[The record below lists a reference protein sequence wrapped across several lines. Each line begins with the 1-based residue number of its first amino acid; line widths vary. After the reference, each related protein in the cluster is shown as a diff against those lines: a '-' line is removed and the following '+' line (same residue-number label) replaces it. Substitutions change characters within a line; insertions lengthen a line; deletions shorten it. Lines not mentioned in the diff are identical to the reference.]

1 MKQVLS
7 HRPSQKKN
15 NNFSLLFH
23 RFFYCYFCK
32 LMSEQLSNQQLI
44 DIANEFG
51 TPVYIYH
58 TEKISEQYQ
67 KLKHAFKKS
76 DSRFFYACK
85 SLTNINILKLMK
97 QIGASLDCVSINEV
111 KLGLKAGFEP
121 KEILFTPNCVDFEE
135 IEAGKKLGV
144 IVNIDNI
151 SILEQFGNRYG
162 DSYPV
167 CIRLNPHIMAG
178 GNYKISTGHVDS
190 KFGISI
196 HQLRHIE
203 RIVKSTNLNVTGL
216 HMHTGSEIKDVNVFL
231 QGLEVMFEIARH
243 FDNLEFIDLGSGFKV
258 PYQEGDAETDVNQ
271 LGEKVAEA
279 FEVFEKETGK
289 KLQIWFEPGKYLV
302 SEAGYFVVKANV
314 IKQTTATVFAGVNS
328 GFNHLIRP
336 MFYDAFHRIENI
348 SYPKGPERIYTVVGN
363 ICETDTFAWDRKLNE
378 VREGDFLVFYNAGA
392 YGFEMS
398 SNFNSRLKPAEVLV
412 KDGEAKLI
420 RSRDTFEDLLRNQ
433 IEVL

>member
-1 MKQVLS
+1 MPQKLS
-7 HRPSQKKN
+7 N
-15 NNFSLLFH
+15 
-23 RFFYCYFCK
+23 
-32 LMSEQLSNQQLI
+32 EQLIN
-44 DIANEFG
+44 IATEFG
-51 TPVYIYH
+51 SPVYVYH
-58 TEKISEQYQ
+58 AEKIEEQYQ
-67 KLKHAFKKS
+67 KLKTAFKYS
-76 DSRFFYACK
+76 DSKFFYACK
-85 SLTNINILKLMK
+85 ALTNINILKWMK

-111 KLGLKAGFEP
+111 MLGLRAGFDP
-121 KEILFTPNCVDFEE
+121 KDILFTPNCVDFEE
-135 IEAGKKLGV
+135 IVAGKNLGV
-144 IVNIDNI
+144 NINIDNI
-151 SILEQFGNRYG
+151 SILEQFGNRYAN
-162 DSYPV
+162 SYPV

-243 FDNLEFIDLGSGFKV
+243 FENLEFIDLGSGFKV
-258 PYQEGDAETDVNQ
+258 PYQEGDPETDVNQ
-271 LGEKVAEA
+271 LGEKVADA
-279 FEVFEKETGK
+279 FEEFEKETGK

-302 SEAGYFVVKANV
+302 SESGYFVVKANI

-336 MFYDAFHRIENI
+336 MFYDSFHRIENI
-348 SYPKGPERIYTVVGN
+348 TNAKGAERIYTVVGN

-420 RSRDTFEDLLRNQ
+420 RSRDVFEDLLRNQ